1 MTQLGPC
8 YIKLPITEESV
19 KEKVSKFY
27 DTFLIPLCLG
37 AIDGTCIEIK
47 QPLLNSLD
55 YINRKSRFSLNV
67 QALSGYC
74 CCFMDVVVKWPG
86 SVHDARMFANS
97 KLNHLLK
104 HEIIPTCRR
113 KILDDDVPVFIIMD
127 PAYPL
132 MPYLMKEY

>member
-1 MTQLGPC
+1 M
-8 YIKLPITEESV
+8 
-19 KEKVSKFY
+19 
-27 DTFLIPLCLG
+27 G

-47 QPLLNSLD
+47 QPLLDSLD

-97 KLNHLLK
+97 KLNYLLK

-113 KILDDDVPVFIIMD
+113 KILDNDVPVFIIRD